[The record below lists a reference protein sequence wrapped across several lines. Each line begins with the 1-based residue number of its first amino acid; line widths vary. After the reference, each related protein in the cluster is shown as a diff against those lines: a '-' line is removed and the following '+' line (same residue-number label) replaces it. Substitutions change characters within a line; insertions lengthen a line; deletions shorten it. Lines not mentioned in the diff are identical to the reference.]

1 MQLVARR
8 VLVAGITAASLS
20 SPPARAATSGTTP
33 FEWSGLYRGVAT
45 EPVPKQTGLGVSEL
59 AKILKGDLESRKYI
73 LTGDLTASI
82 LSDDCRFVDPNN
94 AVTGL
99 AKYRQALSLLFRPD
113 ESTIDDVVVRVT
125 ADGRRVEA
133 DYTARGVL
141 KLPWRPVIQPWRGH
155 IVYNLDETTSLIAS
169 QVDVW
174 NITRWDAIRQT
185 FTPGS

>member
-8 VLVAGITAASLS
+8 LLVAGITAASLS
-20 SPPARAATSGTTP
+20 APPARAATSGTTP
-33 FEWSGLYRGVAT
+33 FEWSGLWRGVAT
-45 EPVPKQTGLGVSEL
+45 DLAPKQTGLGTSEV
-59 AKILKGDLESRKYI
+59 AKILKSDLESRKYI
-73 LTGDLTASI
+73 LTGDLTTSI
-82 LSDDCRFVDPNN
+82 FSDDCRFVDPNN

-99 AKYRQALSLLFRPD
+99 AKYREALSLLFRPD

-155 IVYNLDETTSLIAS
+155 IEYTLDEATSLIAS

-185 FTPGS
+185 FTPGF